1 MPNKKQWVIFVC
13 TVAVLI
19 LELIVIPL
27 SLDAAIGF
35 APNINGLLFVGLTA
49 FVGFFLYRVAGKAK
63 SKKYND

>member
-27 SLDAAIGF
+27 NLDPVIGF
-35 APNINGLLFVGLTA
+35 APNFNGLLFIGLTA

-63 SKKYND
+63 GKKSDE